1 MSDWTLA
8 DIQDN
13 LDQRESDGDGP
24 EVRDIVM
31 AATEGV
37 TITDEQKALV
47 KSYIFRYASSLA
59 APISAI
65 LVKVYQGTTL
75 SSAEV
80 TDIEAFDPESIIE
93 IRNHVVISLR
103 REEPARNIPSMV
115 GSTRSTVSYIVGA
128 VWITVNP
135 PGSNRF
141 TCVADGN
148 APIQNPLD
156 YVMRTQTWELYSKWR
171 AAPPGWGL

>member
-24 EVRDIVM
+24 EVRDITM

-37 TITDEQKALV
+37 AITDQQKALV
-47 KSYIFRYASSLA
+47 KSYVFRYASSLA
-59 APISAI
+59 APITAI
-65 LVKVYQGTTL
+65 LVKVYQGTAL

-80 TDIEAFDPESIIE
+80 TAIEAFDPESIIE

-103 REEPARNIPSMV
+103 REQVAGNIPSMV
-115 GSTRSTVSYIVGA
+115 GSTQTSVSYVVGGI
-128 VWITVNP
+128 WITVNP
-135 PGSNRF
+135 PGANKF

-148 APIQNPLD
+148 APIQNPLN
-156 YVMRTQTWELYSKWR
+156 YVMRTLTWELYSKWR